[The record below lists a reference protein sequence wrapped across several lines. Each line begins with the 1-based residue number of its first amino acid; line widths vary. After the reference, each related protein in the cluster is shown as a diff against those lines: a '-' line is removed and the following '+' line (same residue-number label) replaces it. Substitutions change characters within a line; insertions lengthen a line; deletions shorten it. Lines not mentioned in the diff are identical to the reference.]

1 MTDNGDNWTETVDNF
16 FSETDEEE
24 LRTLVSLQD
33 KHDSFEA
40 SDLNE
45 DDPINPKTWGLAI
58 ENKIIKPHED
68 GYKLDARSEIS
79 QYLSDNWSDSG
90 SEGGTNEETGDSQET
105 ELPDVDFDKANW
117 TRKDK
122 LAAAGGFLGIL
133 GFSFSP
139 IRDIIYGALSVPLN
153 PLLEV
158 LPFFAV
164 VLVIAV
170 LTSIWS
176 TLVRERIIQVD
187 VSDFREYINQLRD
200 DGGGMFGLPD
210 DATEEEEQQIMQ
222 AQQSMMKAQMKP
234 LGWTMIVTIPFVIWI
249 FATSNLGSVGTIVF
263 PLLGEQAWAGT
274 VIGPIRTWIVWYAS
288 STVVLSQI
296 VKRLYDF

>member
-33 KHDSFEA
+33 KHDSFGS

-58 ENKIIKPHED
+58 ENEIIKPHED
-68 GYKLDARSEIS
+68 GYELDARSEIS
-79 QYLSDNWSDSG
+79 QYLSDNWSDMG
-90 SEGGTNEETGDSQET
+90 SEGGTNEETEDSQET

-176 TLVRERIIQVD
+176 TLVRERIVQVD

-200 DGGGMFGLPD
+200 DDGGMFGLPD

-249 FATSNLGSVGTIVF
+249 FATSSVGSVGTVVF

-288 STVVLSQI
+288 STIVLSQI